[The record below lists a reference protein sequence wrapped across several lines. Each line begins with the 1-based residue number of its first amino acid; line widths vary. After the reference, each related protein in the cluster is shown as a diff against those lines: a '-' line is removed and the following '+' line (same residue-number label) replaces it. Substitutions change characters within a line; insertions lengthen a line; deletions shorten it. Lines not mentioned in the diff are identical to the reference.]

1 MGFKII
7 CEGAYALFTDPCA
20 KTERTTYPVPTPSAM
35 EGLLRSVFWKPAI
48 RYVIDEIVV
57 FNPIVTAGIRR
68 NEVKDKISLSQMRR
82 AMRGEPADPCVY
94 TKESISQRASSVLKD
109 VRYGVAFH
117 FVLTGMTQEENADAK
132 YAEIIARR
140 LKKGQCFRAPCFG
153 CREFPVSRLYPVD
166 RFDRGEIAPENLGE
180 RDLGL
185 MLYGLNYRDDTD
197 KLRND
202 WNSAYFSDRADAVYY
217 HPYMRDGVIDV
228 AAYRG
233 TRLC

>member
-94 TKESISQRASSVLKD
+94 TKASISQRASSV
-109 VRYGVAFH
+109 
-117 FVLTGMTQEENADAK
+117 QEENADAK